1 MHIDTQ
7 KLEQLTASLPIRF
20 CDDPVRQSVLIA
32 DCQPICFSSS
42 VEERSENL
50 PGGGCGENMR
60 AAYSHPDKPYEPL
73 ITAFFYLIRDQV
85 PVLQM
90 VDVGAL
96 WGHTSLVAATIF
108 KSSNIHLFEMN
119 PITTKVLNKNMGLNE
134 HLNAQF
140 EVQNVVLSDTDVT
153 TKVTF
158 RHYTARYGN
167 GKGGSKLSRT
177 KILREN
183 FKSVLKRVLHR
194 EGRGNYITR
203 EMPVRSLDEYC
214 REKHFAPNLI
224 KIDVEG
230 SQHAVLEGAREVL
243 SKHQPLVLVEFDSS
257 DSANNIGKSN
267 RDVLR
272 LMQSMGYRCIWGD
285 HRSRQTHLHHID
297 TDSDID
303 IEVNS
308 LAIFY

>member
-1 MHIDTQ
+1 MQIDVQ
-7 KLEQLTASLPIRF
+7 KLEHLTASLPIKF
-20 CDDPVRQSVLIA
+20 LDDQIRQSVVVA
-32 DCQPICFSSS
+32 DCQPIYFSSA

-73 ITAFFYLIRDQV
+73 ITAFFYLVREQI
-85 PVLQM
+85 PALQM

-108 KSSNIHLFEMN
+108 GKSNIHLFEMN
-119 PITTKVLNKNMGLNE
+119 PITTEVLKKNMKLNE
-134 HLNAQF
+134 HLKAEF
-140 EVQNVVLSDTDVT
+140 DVQNVVLSDTDVT

-158 RHYTARYGN
+158 RHYTARYGK
-167 GKGGSKLSRT
+167 GKGGSNLSRL
-177 KILREN
+177 KIFREN
-183 FKSVLKRVLHR
+183 FKSWLKRMFQH
-194 EGRGNYITR
+194 EGRGDYITTQ
-203 EMPVRSLDEYC
+203 MQIRSLDHYC
-214 REKHFAPNLI
+214 LEKGFIPNLI

-230 SQHAVLEGAREVL
+230 SQHAVLMGAREVL
-243 SKHQPLVLVEFDSS
+243 NQHRPLVLVEFDTP

-267 RDVLR
+267 RDVLQ

-285 HRSRQTHLHHID
+285 HRSRKTNLHQID
-297 TDSDID
+297 ANSEIN
-303 IEVNS
+303 IEINS